1 MDGWK
6 KAKRRLKGVKMFQKE
21 ILKTKDK
28 VILVVDDNK
37 DNIDLIEEVLSEEGY
52 KNLLVASSGPEAL
65 SIAKGKKP
73 DLMLLDIMMPYMDG
87 YEVCNV
93 LKDSEETAD
102 MPIIM
107 ITAKTTA
114 EDLKRG
120 FEVGAFDYIKKPFDE
135 LELLARVQSALK
147 LKQSRDE
154 LKKKNI
160 GLSYLTQQYRAA
172 IDALRQEISDHK
184 ELEEE
189 LQEEVAELERYK
201 KIAADQERQIVE
213 LKQEIKII
221 KLESEKKALEEK
233 IKEMKKGD

>member
-1 MDGWK
+1 
-6 KAKRRLKGVKMFQKE
+6 MFQKE